1 MNRPQVAMQEDLGE
15 RFGLSRA
22 IRAGNLI
29 FVSGTTASGPNGTA
43 FHPGDAYEQTKL
55 VLGRIEAALKQLGAN
70 LEHVV
75 ETRTYIT
82 DMALCHVAGR
92 AHGEVFRDV
101 RPASA
106 TVQIGPLLHP
116 DLMVEI
122 TAIASLD

>member
-1 MNRPQVAMQEDLGE
+1 MTRPKVAMQEDLGE

-43 FHPGDAYEQTKL
+43 LHPGDAYEQTKL
-55 VLGRIEAALKQLGAN
+55 VLKRIEAALNELGAG
-70 LEHVV
+70 LEDVV

-82 DMALCHVAGR
+82 DMTLCHVAGR
-92 AHGEVFRDV
+92 AHGEIFREI

-116 DLMVEI
+116 DLVVEI
-122 TAIASLD
+122 TAMASLD